1 MFALKKKKPMP
12 KGYILY
18 DHICKYFWNNK
29 ILEVGDRSL
38 VARDY
43 SEEGSF
49 EEKVGERWVCYKM

>member
-1 MFALKKKKPMP
+1 MP

-29 ILEVGDRSL
+29 ILEVGNRSL

-49 EEKVGERWVCYKM
+49 EERVGERWVCYKM